1 MEIGAVV
8 VWRVND
14 AAKASFNVDDYKE
27 FVGNQS
33 ESAVRAIAA
42 RYPYD
47 SDKETSLRGNA
58 EEITNKLLEELNHKL
73 STSGIIIEDVK
84 LSHLAYASEI
94 ATSML
99 RKQQAE
105 AVLQARKYLVE
116 NALTIVDNV
125 LVHFEKDNKLNIDP
139 GKKLE
144 IINNLLVILT
154 SDKEANPVIN
164 VGS

>member
-1 MEIGAVV
+1 M
-8 VWRVND
+8 
-14 AAKASFNVDDYKE
+14 
-27 FVGNQS
+27 
-33 ESAVRAIAA
+33 
-42 RYPYD
+42 
-47 SDKETSLRGNA
+47 
-58 EEITNKLLEELNHKL
+58 
-73 STSGIIIEDVK
+73 K